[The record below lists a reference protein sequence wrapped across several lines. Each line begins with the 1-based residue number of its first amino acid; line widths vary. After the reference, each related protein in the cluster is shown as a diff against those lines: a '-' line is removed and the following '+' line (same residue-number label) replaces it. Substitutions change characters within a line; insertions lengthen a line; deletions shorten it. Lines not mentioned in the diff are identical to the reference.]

1 MARPSTVGELK
12 ASGYRPRSVKE
23 EMRANLMRRIASGEE
38 IFPGVLGYEETVLP
52 QIENAVLAG
61 QDIIFLGE
69 RGQAKTRIAR
79 SLINLLDDEVPV
91 LAGSEVSDDPLRP
104 ISAQARAILAEQGDA
119 AAVDWLPRDRRYG

>member
-91 LAGSEVSDDPLRP
+91 LAGSEVSDDPLAP
-104 ISAQARAILAEQGDA
+104 ISAGGRAIL
-119 AAVDWLPRDRRYG
+119 